1 MSYGMVEL
9 PSGKMKSREGTVVDA
24 DDLMTEMILSA
35 KEITE
40 ASGKDQGF
48 TESEKN
54 QLYNDIGL
62 GALKFFLLKIDP
74 KKKMLFNPEESI
86 DFHGFTGPFV
96 QYTHARIHSILRK
109 AKEENSE
116 PTIDSEKVK
125 ELNREEKD
133 LVMALLQL
141 NTKIKEAAENL
152 SPAIIANYVYQVAKS
167 FNTFYAEHSILKSEN
182 ESKAFRLALA
192 AHTAKTLKFGLNL
205 IGINAPTKM

>member
-24 DDLMTEMILSA
+24 DDLMSEMIDSA
-35 KEITE
+35 RQITE

-48 TESEKN
+48 SDTEKQE
-54 QLYNDIGL
+54 LYNNIGL

-109 AKEENSE
+109 AAEENNGIIIAVPEISEINKEE
-116 PTIDSEKVK
+116 K
-125 ELNREEKD
+125 EL
-133 LVMALLQL
+133 LMALLQQQ
-141 NTKIKEAAENL
+141 NKVKEAADNL
-152 SPAIIANYVYQVAKS
+152 SPAIIANYVYQVAKA
-167 FNTFYAEHSILKSEN
+167 FNTFYAEHSILKSEG
-182 ESKAFRLALA
+182 EIKALRLAMA
-192 AHTAKTLKFGLNL
+192 DYTAKTLKYSLNL
-205 IGINAPTKM
+205 IGIQAPNKM